1 MLTALNLRY
10 GSEEATNFSEEVH
23 RVLAVESY
31 KSSINLARER
41 GCFQIWDYEKEKEN
55 PFINRIIGEFYP
67 QDLHNYLTFGRRNIA
82 NLTIAPT
89 GSVSILTQTT
99 SGIEPCFQVYYKRR
113 RKVNDK
119 SKATFVDE
127 LGDMWEEYK
136 VFHHKFVEW
145 FKVKVW
151 DDLIHKSD
159 RFALLGKT
167 ALECLN
173 NLTKEQLDEFIK
185 ESPYYKATSS
195 DVDYLGKVEM
205 QGKIQKWV
213 DHSISVTV
221 NMPENVSE
229 ETVSQVYAKAYECGC
244 KDLS

>member
-1 MLTALNLRY
+1 MNLRY
-10 GSEEATNFSEEVH
+10 GSEEAIEFSEEVH

-31 KSSINLARER
+31 KSSINLAKER
-41 GCFQIWDYEKEKEN
+41 GCFPIWDYEKEKEN
-55 PFINRIIGEFYP
+55 PFIQRIT
-67 QDLHNYLTFGRRNIA
+67 LHLGHKGLSDYKKYGRRNIA

-89 GSVSILTQTT
+89 GSSSILTQTT
-99 SGIEPCFQVYYKRR
+99 SGIEPCFQAYYKRR

-119 SKATFVDE
+119 LKATFIDE

-145 FKVKVW
+145 FKINVW
-151 DDLIHKSD
+151 NDLIHKSD
-159 RFALLGKT
+159 RFNLLGNT
-167 ALECLN
+167 PLECLN
-173 NLTKEQLDEFIK
+173 NLTKGQLEEFVK

-195 DVDYLGKVEM
+195 DVDYIGKVEM
-205 QGKIQKWV
+205 QGKIQKWI

-229 ETVSQVYAKAYECGC
+229 ETVSQVYMKAYKCGC
-244 KDLS
+244 KGVSVS